1 MTLSRKVKSVI
12 TKPYKKTENFF
23 IPLFNKINNYLD
35 IWFPQ
40 DKWNWRKIAVIW
52 AAIQAILIT
61 ILELYIEYKNYSQV
75 VAIYQ
80 YFSRQ
85 GESERNTVRLL
96 SFTDSLTVYHMIFI
110 IALFFQLYFVCD
122 TVSKSSIIQLIP
134 QFIVNL
140 GFTIYS
146 IIQYRQAEETKSKD
160 YIAKIDPTINIVI
173 NEPKNV
179 EFTIIGLM
187 CLFSIGWA
195 VIDLRLYKV
204 FGWNV
209 FKQLGA
215 DIGVKN
221 RLKLYQFFLAFLKI
235 DIFFFTAFA
244 IQFFFFTIS
253 YLQNGEIRN
262 KFLNIG
268 LLVIC
273 ILMPFIGIIGIT
285 KENYKIM
292 CIFIV
297 FLSISFG
304 YMVYSLTDIIN
315 EKIIENKVSPD
326 KLDEKLFSS
335 YLDMP
340 ECPDVDLLIRTRG
353 EQRLSNYLLWHIA
366 YAEQIYCDTLW
377 PDYSNE
383 EFYSHIEA
391 FQHRNR
397 RFGAEKPAAKKGK

>member
-52 AAIQAILIT
+52 ASIQAMLIT
-61 ILELYIEYKNYSQV
+61 ILELYIEYKNYEQV
-75 VAIYQ
+75 KAIYG
-80 YFSRQ
+80 YFNSQ
-85 GESERNTVRLL
+85 GENERSTIRLL

-146 IIQYRQAEETKSKD
+146 IIQYRQAEETKTKD
-160 YIAKIDPTINIVI
+160 YIAKIITNTTIVI

-187 CLFSIGWA
+187 SLFSIGWA

-253 YLQNGEIRN
+253 YLQSGELLN
-262 KFLNIG
+262 KYKTLNIV

-273 ILMPFIGIIGIT
+273 ILMPFIGIMGIT

-292 CIFIV
+292 CIFII

-315 EKIIENKVSPD
+315 EKIIENSGGNNCETGKCHENKYKNCTNSLSFACVSSIIMSILSFILGLVNFKNFPKGLKKD
-326 KLDEKLFSS
+326 KSLHTVTNSNHSTLSS
-335 YLDMP
+335 
-340 ECPDVDLLIRTRG
+340 T
-353 EQRLSNYLLWHIA
+353 
-366 YAEQIYCDTLW
+366 
-377 PDYSNE
+377 YSNPKRW
-383 EFYSHIEA
+383 SIE
-391 FQHRNR
+391 
-397 RFGAEKPAAKKGK
+397 